1 MVKYHGP
8 CGARRIAHATVV
20 AKNRAS
26 HCRLPLHAMRVL
38 AGGVALLTTEELS
51 SQFSR
56 ASFAA
61 GALRLFPFGSAAAAG
76 ELPSNADLSAPPGLS
91 RLDTAT
97 INAAVSSLLPGDA
110 DVEVAEAPTGA
121 SPTGSSPR
129 APAPAVEELSSE
141 D

>member
-1 MVKYHGP
+1 M
-8 CGARRIAHATVV
+8 
-20 AKNRAS
+20 
-26 HCRLPLHAMRVL
+26 
-38 AGGVALLTTEELS
+38 ALLTTEELS

-97 INAAVSSLLPGDA
+97 INAAVSSPGDA
-110 DVEVAEAPTGA
+110 GVEVAEAPTGA
-121 SPTGSSPR
+121 SPSSSPR
-129 APAPAVEELSSE
+129 APAPAVEELSRG
-141 D
+141 